1 MFTTSVQLHK
11 NPAVS
16 PDCKIWSS
24 HFLSYQQISWPGT
37 GHLNY
42 QLKKRFP
49 GLKKHAHLI
58 GESLPQLHYKEK
70 YIYLSRAPASLRIFL
85 EELIMG
91 SFGGG
96 RSCASCERRESSEIK
111 RQEAGVCIWKVSGKG
126 LGVVVEEPTV
136 NLL

>member
-11 NPAVS
+11 NPVVP
-16 PDCKIWSS
+16 PDYKIWSS
-24 HFLSYQQISWPGT
+24 HFLLYQQISWPGT

-42 QLKKRFP
+42 QLKTRSP
-49 GLKKHAHLI
+49 GLKKHAHLT

-96 RSCASCERRESSEIK
+96 RSRASCKRSESSEIE
-111 RQEAGVCIWKVSGKG
+111 RQEAGVCMWKVSGKV
-126 LGVVVEEPTV
+126 LRVVVEEPTV